1 MIIKNNNNI
10 LYEADNI
17 FVPKRD
23 CPIEINKKET
33 YIVKYYL
40 NKEIILKKINFM
52 IFKKIYLIIILKKL
66 IGNQPNDCSPYE
78 NGVIIS
84 FSECPIEKNSTKVNE
99 GLIPGIYYTFK

>member
-66 IGNQPNDCSPYE
+66 IGNQLMNVLLMKMELLSLFLNVQLKKILQNLMKD
-78 NGVIIS
+78 
-84 FSECPIEKNSTKVNE
+84 
-99 GLIPGIYYTFK
+99 

>member
-52 IFKKIYLIIILKKL
+52 IFKKKYLIIILKKL
-66 IGNQPNDCSPYE
+66 IGNQLMNVLLMKMELLSLFLNVQLKKILQKLMKD
-78 NGVIIS
+78 
-84 FSECPIEKNSTKVNE
+84 
-99 GLIPGIYYTFK
+99 

>member
-66 IGNQPNDCSPYE
+66 IGNQLMN
-78 NGVIIS
+78 V
-84 FSECPIEKNSTKVNE
+84 
-99 GLIPGIYYTFK
+99 LIMKMELLSLFLNVQLKKILQKLMKD

>member
-66 IGNQPNDCSPYE
+66 IGNQLMNVLLKKME
-78 NGVIIS
+78 
-84 FSECPIEKNSTKVNE
+84 FSSLFLNKEKKKILQNLMKD
-99 GLIPGIYYTFK
+99 

>member
-66 IGNQPNDCSPYE
+66 IGNQPMNVLLMKMELLSLFLNVQLKKILQKLMKD
-78 NGVIIS
+78 
-84 FSECPIEKNSTKVNE
+84 
-99 GLIPGIYYTFK
+99 

>member
-23 CPIEINKKET
+23 CSIEINKKET

-66 IGNQPNDCSPYE
+66 IGNQLMNVLLMKMELLSLFLNVQLKKILQKLMKD
-78 NGVIIS
+78 
-84 FSECPIEKNSTKVNE
+84 
-99 GLIPGIYYTFK
+99 

>member
-66 IGNQPNDCSPYE
+66 IGNQLMN
-78 NGVIIS
+78 VLIMK
-84 FSECPIEKNSTKVNE
+84 IELLSLFLNVQLKKI
-99 GLIPGIYYTFK
+99 LQKLMKD

>member
-17 FVPKRD
+17 FIPKRD

-66 IGNQPNDCSPYE
+66 IGNQPMNVLLMKMELLSLFLNVQLKKILQKLMKD
-78 NGVIIS
+78 
-84 FSECPIEKNSTKVNE
+84 
-99 GLIPGIYYTFK
+99 

>member
-66 IGNQPNDCSPYE
+66 IGNQLMNVLLMKMELLSLFLNVQLKKILQKLMKD
-78 NGVIIS
+78 
-84 FSECPIEKNSTKVNE
+84 
-99 GLIPGIYYTFK
+99 